1 MPVRR
6 RTLPTSIPKPHVCQI
21 CGSRFTR
28 YHNLK
33 QHIKLHS
40 GVKPFECD
48 ICGKRFT
55 RNYTLRLHKA
65 KHTGQQQFSCGSCAF
80 TTSSPADIKAHYRMH
95 QHQPGG
101 SRPFRNDDAPPSM
114 VHSSP
119 YQQFDPSLTMNPLL
133 ATLTQNLLN
142 SQRQAAQSAQAQAQL
157 SAALLNTSSQS
168 DHIPTITPGS
178 PTNSGHGSDS
188 SEPPMRFENQSD
200 DEEHVL
206 QIDEHN
212 DVKMED
218 LRVEV

>member
-1 MPVRR
+1 M
-6 RTLPTSIPKPHVCQI
+6 
-21 CGSRFTR
+21 
-28 YHNLK
+28 NL
-33 QHIKLHS
+33 
-40 GVKPFECD
+40 
-48 ICGKRFT
+48 
-55 RNYTLRLHKA
+55 
-65 KHTGQQQFSCGSCAF
+65 
-80 TTSSPADIKAHYRMH
+80 
-95 QHQPGG
+95 
-101 SRPFRNDDAPPSM
+101 DDAPPSM

-142 SQRQAAQSAQAQAQL
+142 SQRQAAHSAQAQL
-157 SAALLNTSSQS
+157 SAALLNNSTSSQPGL
-168 DHIPTITPGS
+168 DQIPTITPGS

-188 SEPPMRFENQSD
+188 SEPLMKFENHSD